1 MICGNSSHV
10 LRELIPCCL
19 TNVVKNFSPPHLG
32 LAASICMWS
41 QKLPFYSQ
49 SPALEWAWG
58 ECCLITVLSPD
69 FFMSGLQVETFEKLM
84 NRARLRVSVNC
95 DWMEGSFWFLKKLF
109 IVVSFFY
116 LTGIMGNYLLSSVL
130 IILLNFFVVVSVERF
145 YIL

>member
-19 TNVVKNFSPPHLG
+19 TNVVKNFFPPHLG

-84 NRARLRVSVNC
+84 NR
-95 DWMEGSFWFLKKLF
+95 GSELMWIVTGRKLLIFKK
-109 IVVSFFY
+109 VVYSSYSFFD

-130 IILLNFFVVVSVERF
+130 IILLNFFVVSVGRF

>member
-19 TNVVKNFSPPHLG
+19 TNVVKNFFPPHLG

-69 FFMSGLQVETFEKLM
+69 FFMSVLQVETFEKLM
-84 NRARLRVSVNC
+84 NR
-95 DWMEGSFWFLKKLF
+95 GSELMWIVTGRKLLIFKK
-109 IVVSFFY
+109 VVYSSYSFFY

-130 IILLNFFVVVSVERF
+130 IILLNFFVVSVGRF

>member
-19 TNVVKNFSPPHLG
+19 TNVVKNFFPPHLG

-84 NRARLRVSVNC
+84 NR
-95 DWMEGSFWFLKKLF
+95 GSELMWIVTGRKLLIFKK
-109 IVVSFFY
+109 VVYSSYSFFY

-130 IILLNFFVVVSVERF
+130 IILLNFFVVSVGRF

>member
-19 TNVVKNFSPPHLG
+19 TNVVKNFFPPHLG

-69 FFMSGLQVETFEKLM
+69 FFMSGLQVETFKKLM
-84 NRARLRVSVNC
+84 NR
-95 DWMEGSFWFLKKLF
+95 GSELMWIVTGRKLLIFKK
-109 IVVSFFY
+109 VVYSSYSFFY

-130 IILLNFFVVVSVERF
+130 IILLNFFVVSVGRF